1 MDAKNT
7 FVQHFIV
14 GIFSVVLILILR
26 FVLSTTLSQAFS
38 RTSIIL
44 LFLVMII
51 GPIVKL
57 MKAPTCSTVLMMPGC
72 WRGELGIWFAITGLA
87 HFITVI
93 NNMGFSGLIKIGGSG
108 FALTNLLGLIA
119 LIWAILL
126 TITSFGKVI
135 RFLGVDSW
143 KWINSFTYVV
153 FYLLMTHLIY
163 FQFFSTYGII
173 GPDWFGYLAVAMAVI
188 VLILQTAAFIK
199 ILYNSKK
206 PNLK

>member
-1 MDAKNT
+1 MDARNT

-14 GIFSVVLILILR
+14 GIFSIALILILR
-26 FVLSTTLSQAFS
+26 FVLGTTLSQAFS

-57 MKAPTCSTVLMMPGC
+57 MKAPTCSTVLLMPGC
-72 WRGELGIWFAITGLA
+72 WRGELGIWFAISGLA
-87 HFITVI
+87 HFIIVLSARS
-93 NNMGFSGLIKIGGSG
+93 FSDLIKIGGSG
-108 FALTNLLGLIA
+108 FALTNLIGLIA

-126 TITSFGKVI
+126 TITSFGKII

-143 KWINSFTYVV
+143 KWLNSFTYVI
-153 FYLLMTHLIY
+153 FYLLMAHLIY
-163 FQFFSTYGII
+163 FQFFSTYGEI
-173 GPDWFGYLAVAMAVI
+173 GPDWFGYLAVGMAII
-188 VLILQTAAFIK
+188 VLILQTTAFSK